1 MMMTLDSVRL
11 RPCGSAVGP
20 AGAVAGPSGRSVT
33 AAPAAPAGDDAVP
46 NEIGIDPNGADEA
59 GADEAGADEPGA
71 DGTGAESAGWSDPP
85 KSIDKPPNGL
95 AGVTPGSSAGGREP
109 L

>member
-33 AAPAAPAGDDAVP
+33 AAPAAPAGDNSVP

-59 GADEAGADEPGA
+59 GADEPGA
-71 DGTGAESAGWSDPP
+71 DRTGADSADWSDPP